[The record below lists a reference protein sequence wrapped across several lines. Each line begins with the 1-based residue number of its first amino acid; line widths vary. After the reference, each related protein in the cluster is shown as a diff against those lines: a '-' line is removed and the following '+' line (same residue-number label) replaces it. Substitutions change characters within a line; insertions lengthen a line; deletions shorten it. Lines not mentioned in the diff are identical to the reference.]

1 MCYLASMER
10 KGNEEEPRMSPFLAG
25 VGLALQINA
34 VVSGGKPGV
43 QIEER
48 VRVAG
53 VVRFVSDMKELEMRG
68 TLGLIVLIIL
78 VVIALRFFGI
88 I

>member
-1 MCYLASMER
+1 MIRSSSWE
-10 KGNEEEPRMSPFLAG
+10 KP
-25 VGLALQINA
+25 I
-34 VVSGGKPGV
+34 GGFETLRN
-43 QIEER
+43 QQEER
-48 VRVAG
+48 VRVAR
-53 VVRFVSDMKELEMRG
+53 VTPLRQRDIKEIDMRG